1 MFYKFM
7 IFLSAPSRMRQIL
20 HPLIFPKMIERPRN
34 FSNLINTGTRVY
46 DNHRPVEPVSSKR
59 SKWNRDSPH
68 CYGKAVHIKHCITAG
83 TKHAI
88 DGNFVDGAANHID
101 AEHNKHSL

>member
-1 MFYKFM
+1 M
-7 IFLSAPSRMRQIL
+7 IFLSAPSPYASDPSPTYISENDRASTEFFQPHQYRYTRIRQ
-20 HPLIFPKMIERPRN
+20 
-34 FSNLINTGTRVY
+34 
-46 DNHRPVEPVSSKR
+46 
-59 SKWNRDSPH
+59 SPTS
-68 CYGKAVHIKHCITAG
+68 YGKAVHIKHCITAG